1 MLYTR
6 TSFSQIWVF
15 ISGDRQIFGVFTVL
29 FMKWSQMVFICFELF
44 EIFRKKL
51 RISENIFRWF
61 YVIFVSRPTI
71 KISSTG
77 DDPSAMC
84 LCRQLLDYLLQPFR
98 VLAPTLSAGEL
109 LLRKIEGPDRGST
122 IGLACSRRSDC
133 RAGEKIHEQKK
144 NEGRLEGERGKE
156 LSPPFLPPCL
166 FSRGTT

>member
-1 MLYTR
+1 MTGKFLVFLLYYLWNEAKWFLYV
-6 TSFSQIWVF
+6 SNFSRYLEKNWEF
-15 ISGDRQIFGVFTVL
+15 PETYLGDFTWYL
-29 FMKWSQMVFICFELF
+29 YLGLQ
-44 EIFRKKL
+44 L
-51 RISENIFRWF
+51 RSPAQ
-61 YVIFVSRPTI
+61 YT
-71 KISSTG
+71 
-77 DDPSAMC
+77 SAMC

-98 VLAPTLSAGEL
+98 VLAPSLSAGEL

-122 IGLACSRRSDC
+122 IGLACSRRSDS